1 MILSH
6 CVNGITRKYAVVRPL
21 VPTIWLIQKGTD
33 LTQKEVITLKEV
45 GFSFDRSH
53 VRSLF
58 SSQLFSPS
66 SLHVLAM
73 SVHNIVQLAN
83 ASC

>member
-6 CVNGITRKYAVVRPL
+6 CVSGITQKYTVVRPL

-58 SSQLFSPS
+58 NSQLFSPS
-66 SLHVLAM
+66 SLHVLVM
-73 SVHNIVQLAN
+73 SVHNIVRLAN